1 MPDKRKETITM
12 KNKMKRSNWSSV
24 IFILTGILFLTIS
37 SARAQDDA
45 EGSKDPSLFTRMPG
59 YHIYRYDDLQF
70 DQYEFRI
77 SNSKTQVVQGHSL
90 VILYDPNDNIQIPSP
105 LQIGTNYINAAK
117 SVGGQLVYEFHDP
130 GEDVVVKVIKNK
142 METWAYV
149 TANGNG
155 SYSIHLIEKQA
166 MKQDVLADASTMD
179 KSIKESGKAALYGI
193 YFDTGKADVKP
204 ESEPALKEIVKLL
217 KDDANLKLYVVG
229 HTDNSGTLEINM
241 KLSQDRAVAVVNALV
256 SKYSIDVSRL
266 KACGDGPTAPI
277 ASNDSEEGRA
287 LNRRVELVKK

>member
-1 MPDKRKETITM
+1 M
-12 KNKMKRSNWSSV
+12 KNKMKKANWLSG
-24 IFILTGILFLTIS
+24 IFLLTWMLILTAYN
-37 SARAQDDA
+37 ARAQNDA
-45 EGSKDPSLFTRMPG
+45 EGSKDPALFTRMHG

-70 DQYEFRI
+70 DQYEFKI
-77 SNSKTQVVQGHSL
+77 SDSKTQMVEGHSFF
-90 VILYDPNDNIQIPSP
+90 IIYDANENIQIPSP
-105 LQIGTNYINAAK
+105 LQIGRNYINAAK

-130 GEDVVVKVIKNK
+130 GEDVVVKVIKNN

-149 TANGNG
+149 SANGNG

-179 KSIKESGKAALYGI
+179 KSIKESGKATLYGI

-204 ESEPALKEIVKLL
+204 ESEATLKEIAKLL
-217 KDDANLKLYVVG
+217 EDNTNLKLYVVG
-229 HTDNSGTLEINM
+229 HTDNTGTLEVNM

-256 SKYSIDVSRL
+256 SKYSVDASRL

-277 ASNDSEEGRA
+277 ASNDSDEGRA
-287 LNRRVELVKK
+287 LNRRVELVKQ